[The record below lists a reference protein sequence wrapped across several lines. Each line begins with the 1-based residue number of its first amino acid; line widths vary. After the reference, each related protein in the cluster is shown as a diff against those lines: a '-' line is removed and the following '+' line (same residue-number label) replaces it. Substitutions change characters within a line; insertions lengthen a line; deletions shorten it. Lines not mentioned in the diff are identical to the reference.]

1 MTYKIEKKDKKIKIL
16 GENFVIRNKYKCH
29 LIYRNKKI
37 ALQKDISTK
46 ETNNNEIKLKI
57 IGLNAISDMSNLF
70 HGCSSLLHFEKIST
84 TLKYYKYLKESE
96 LEQDM
101 IQEDGLFNYNDMN
114 SDNSDNS
121 EENKFNTNMNTQNDN
136 LKQID
141 SGEKITLTMTKISEN
156 MSFLFSDIDEAIC
169 QLNDNVLEKTIN
181 NSSTIV
187 NMSNM
192 FFQCLSL
199 KSIPDI
205 SKINT
210 ENVIDISNMFY

>member
-1 MTYKIEKKDKKIKIL
+1 
-16 GENFVIRNKYKCH
+16 
-29 LIYRNKKI
+29 
-37 ALQKDISTK
+37 
-46 ETNNNEIKLKI
+46 
-57 IGLNAISDMSNLF
+57 
-70 HGCSSLLHFEKIST
+70 
-84 TLKYYKYLKESE
+84 
-96 LEQDM
+96 
-101 IQEDGLFNYNDMN
+101 
-114 SDNSDNS
+114 
-121 EENKFNTNMNTQNDN
+121 MNTQNDN

-210 ENVIDISNMFY
+210 ENVIDISNMFYGCSNLENIPDKIENMKGLFQKCSNLLSIPDISDWNISNVIDISYFFVDVDL